1 MSDRELQQIQDLQF
15 ADLEAANALLKEF
28 IIANLDFQVETVQIR
43 PLAVSLNSLNGLITT
58 ADGTKYFFKTHVE
71 PQSIIN
77 EYYNSTI
84 LAEAGYPVIQPIHSS
99 TEWGK
104 QLLIYEFFETP
115 SMFNVIR
122 DLEMGRRTDADQVI
136 SIQEK
141 ADAQLWEIYLQTLQ
155 PLEKAEH
162 ARFFAERS
170 PIHQLFYHRLTG
182 GRFANFYQGTDL
194 FLPGGKINYNSL
206 ASMQWNING
215 IQYQDTLGQLVQQA
229 IGLLEPSRT
238 RLRAEKSVSI
248 VGHGDAHNGNL
259 FIDVDLGSMV
269 YFDPAFAGRHSPL
282 LDLIKPLFHNVF
294 AIWMYYPREIAESLS
309 IRWEIKGDTMMV
321 EHDFVPSPVR
331 VALLLSK
338 LERVLKPLLGELS
351 SRCMLEENWRE
362 YLKLALFCCPFLTMN
377 LSDVKKFPP
386 EITLL
391 GLAMSVEMG
400 STSSGSMKSLL
411 DTELG
416 S

>member
-1 MSDRELQQIQDLQF
+1 MSDKELQQIQDLQF
-15 ADLEAANALLKEF
+15 ADLEAANALLKKF

-43 PLAVSLNSLNGLITT
+43 PLAVSLNSLNGYITT

-122 DLEMGRRTDADQVI
+122 DLEMGRRTDADRVI
-136 SIQEK
+136 SIQEQ
-141 ADAQLWEIYLQTLQ
+141 ADEKLWEIYLATLQ
-155 PLEKAEH
+155 PLPKVEH
-162 ARFFAERS
+162 AKS

-206 ASMQWNING
+206 ASLQWNING
-215 IQYQDTLGQLVQQA
+215 IQYQHTLGELVQQA
-229 IGLLEPSRT
+229 IALLEPSRSDG
-238 RLRAEKSVSI
+238 AAI

-259 FIDVDLGSMV
+259 FIDVEGGSMV

-282 LDLIKPLFHNVF
+282 LDLAKPLFHNVF
-294 AIWMYYPREIAESLS
+294 AIWMYYPREVADMMS
-309 IRWEIKGDTMMV
+309 IRWEIKDDTMMV

-331 VALLLSK
+331 VALLRSK
-338 LERVLKPLLGELS
+338 LEQVLKPLLKELS
-351 SRCMLEENWRE
+351 SRCMLEENWRS

-400 STSSGSMKSLL
+400 STSMGIMKSLL
-411 DTELG
+411 DTELPKD
-416 S
+416 

>member
-1 MSDRELQQIQDLQF
+1 MSDKELQQIQDLQF

-43 PLAVSLNSLNGLITT
+43 PLAVSLNSLNGYITT
-58 ADGTKYFFKTHVE
+58 ADGNKYFFKTHVE

-115 SMFNVIR
+115 SMFNVVR
-122 DLEMGRRTDADQVI
+122 DLEMDRRTDADRVI
-136 SIQEK
+136 SIQEQ
-141 ADAQLWEIYLQTLQ
+141 ADAQLWDIYLQTLQ
-155 PLEKAEH
+155 PLEKAAH
-162 ARFFAERS
+162 ARS

-206 ASMQWNING
+206 ASQRWSING

-229 IGLLEPSRT
+229 IALLEPSRGDG
-238 RLRAEKSVSI
+238 AAI

-259 FIDVDLGSMV
+259 FIDVERGSMV

-282 LDLIKPLFHNVF
+282 LDLVKPLFHNVF
-294 AIWMYYPREIAESLS
+294 AIWMYYPREIAEMMS
-309 IRWEIKGDTMMV
+309 IRWEIKDDTMMV

-331 VALLLSK
+331 VALLRSK
-338 LERVLKPLLGELS
+338 LERVLKPLLGELQ
-351 SRCMLEENWRE
+351 SRGMLESNWRE

-400 STSSGSMKSLL
+400 SSSSGSRKSLL

-416 S
+416 KD

>member
-1 MSDRELQQIQDLQF
+1 M
-15 ADLEAANALLKEF
+15 
-28 IIANLDFQVETVQIR
+28 IANLDFQVETVQIR

-84 LAEAGYPVIQPIHSS
+84 LAEAGYPIIQPIHSS

-122 DLEMGRRTDADQVI
+122 DLEMGRRTDADRVI

-141 ADAQLWEIYLQTLQ
+141 ADAQLWEIYRQTLQ
-155 PLEKAEH
+155 PLEKAAH
-162 ARFFAERS
+162 ARS

-229 IGLLEPSRT
+229 IELLEPSRSDV
-238 RLRAEKSVSI
+238 ASI

-259 FIDVDLGSMV
+259 FIDVDRGELV

-282 LDLIKPLFHNVF
+282 LDLAKPLFHNVF
-294 AIWMYYPREIAESLS
+294 AIWMYYPREIADILS
-309 IRWEIKGDTMMV
+309 IRWEIKDDTMMV

-331 VALLLSK
+331 VALLRSK
-338 LERVLKPLLGELS
+338 LDQVLKPLLGELS

-400 STSSGSMKSLL
+400 SRSLGSRKSLL

>member
-1 MSDRELQQIQDLQF
+1 MSDKELQQIQDLQF
-15 ADLEAANALLKEF
+15 ADLEAANALLKKF

-43 PLAVSLNSLNGLITT
+43 PLAVSLNSLNGYITT

-122 DLEMGRRTDADQVI
+122 DLEMGRRTDADRVI
-136 SIQEK
+136 SIQQE
-141 ADAQLWEIYLQTLQ
+141 ADEQLWDIYRQTLQ
-155 PLEKAEH
+155 PLQKVEH
-162 ARFFAERS
+162 ARS
-170 PIHQLFYHRLTG
+170 PIHQLFSHRLTG
-182 GRFANFYQGTDL
+182 GRFANFYQGKDIL
-194 FLPGGKINYNSL
+194 LPGGKINYNSL
-206 ASMQWNING
+206 ASLQWNING
-215 IQYQDTLGQLVQQA
+215 IQYQDTLEELVQQA
-229 IGLLEPSRT
+229 IALLEPSRSDG
-238 RLRAEKSVSI
+238 AAI

-259 FIDVDLGSMV
+259 FIDVEGGSMV

-282 LDLIKPLFHNVF
+282 LDLAKPLFHNVF
-294 AIWMYYPREIAESLS
+294 AIWMYYPREVAERMS
-309 IRWEIKGDTMMV
+309 IRWEIKDDTMMV

-331 VALLLSK
+331 VALLRSK
-338 LERVLKPLLGELS
+338 LEQVLKPLLKELS
-351 SRCMLEENWRE
+351 SRCMLEENWRS

-400 STSSGSMKSLL
+400 STSMGIMKSLL
-411 DTELG
+411 DTELPKD
-416 S
+416 

>member
-15 ADLEAANALLKEF
+15 VDLEAANALLKEF

-43 PLAVSLNSLNGLITT
+43 PLAVSLNSLNGYITT

-84 LAEAGYPVIQPIHSS
+84 MAEAGYPVIQPIHSS

-122 DLEMGRRTDADQVI
+122 DLEMDRRTDADRVI

-141 ADAQLWEIYLQTLQ
+141 ADEQLWDIYRQTLQ
-155 PLEKAEH
+155 PLEKTAH
-162 ARFFAERS
+162 ARS

-194 FLPGGKINYNSL
+194 FLPGGQINYNSL
-206 ASMQWNING
+206 ASLQWNING
-215 IQYQDTLGQLVQQA
+215 IQYQHTLGHLVQQA
-229 IGLLEPSRT
+229 IGLLEPSRWDG
-238 RLRAEKSVSI
+238 ASI

-259 FIDVDLGSMV
+259 FIDVEGGSLV

-282 LDLIKPLFHNVF
+282 LDLAKPLFHNVF
-294 AIWMYYPREIAESLS
+294 AIWMYYPREVADMMS
-309 IRWEIKGDTMMV
+309 IRWEIKDDTMMV

-331 VALLLSK
+331 VALLRSK
-338 LERVLKPLLGELS
+338 LERVLKPLLKELQ

-400 STSSGSMKSLL
+400 STSSGSMNNLL

-416 S
+416 KD